1 MDTKKIAPLKL
12 NKTAFAIAGVLVMF
26 TIMFVCWRFYPV
38 FVVPQ
43 GIESFGFRSGPTC
56 FVVIESK
63 LVVFLG
69 DGEGEIFD
77 NINSR
82 AFAGG
87 EPRMLDFFGRASG
100 RSTNNNEEIY
110 SYTSQFGKMT
120 MRFFDGKSK
129 MVLSSFGTKLT
140 LSDGRQFTLD
150 GKTPLWLRLMSDG
163 TVIELDELPEGFVEY
178 FETHHASGT
187 TMIRS
192 YPNAFRRL

>member
-1 MDTKKIAPLKL
+1 MDTKKTAPLKL
-12 NKTAFAIAGVLVMF
+12 NKTAFAIATVVVLF
-26 TIMFVCWRFYPV
+26 TIVSICWRFPV

-69 DGEGEIFD
+69 DGDGEEVFD
-77 NINSR
+77 RINSR
-82 AFAGG
+82 SFSGG
-87 EPRMLDFFGRASG
+87 EPGILDFFGRASG
-100 RSTNNNEEIY
+100 RSTSNNEEIY
-110 SYTSQFGKMT
+110 SYTSQFGKTT
-120 MRFFDGKSK
+120 MRFFDGKGK

-192 YPNAFRRL
+192 YPHAFRRL